1 MDNFAQT
8 FNSLLEACGIKMAL
22 STFIVCSGIN
32 LNFFVVFA
40 MLVLVDTIT
49 KWVALAYSYGDCK
62 SVFEAIKTIPEAH
75 RAKVIDSHDM
85 RVGFFNKMITYLILV
100 AAAALTDHL
109 FTLAHGSPV
118 FIHLVVTYLSATEF
132 LSIVENLDGAG
143 VSAMTGLLNLVKK
156 GTQR

>member
-1 MDNFAQT
+1 MDNFTRA
-8 FNSLLEACGIKMAL
+8 FNSLLDACGIKMAV
-22 STFIVCSGIN
+22 STFVVCSGIS
-32 LNFFVVFA
+32 LNFFVIFA
-40 MLVLVDTIT
+40 VLVLIDTIT
-49 KWVALAYSYGDCK
+49 KWIALAYAYGECT
-62 SVFEAIKTIPEAH
+62 SVFEAIKAIPEAH

-85 RVGFFNKMITYLILV
+85 RVGFFNKMITYLILM

-143 VSAMTGLLNLVKK
+143 VSAMAGLLNLVKK
-156 GTQR
+156 VAQK